1 MEVCGPANLPSV
13 DPYSCLNFFFSGQLV
28 LRALSKPTSHAL
40 SPSSP
45 EPLLASPTSD
55 VSSPAVTSPTIRP
68 KLHVPRHALDMLVFV
83 LRNVDNPAN
92 YPQEVRVN
100 VCSLL
105 LQLTK
110 NTPED
115 DLTKLKGAV
124 RSTLE
129 KLTNRLQSAAGKDE
143 MLRSSVQKVLSAWA

>member
-1 MEVCGPANLPSV
+1 
-13 DPYSCLNFFFSGQLV
+13 
-28 LRALSKPTSHAL
+28 
-40 SPSSP
+40 
-45 EPLLASPTSD
+45 
-55 VSSPAVTSPTIRP
+55 
-68 KLHVPRHALDMLVFV
+68 MLVFV